1 MVRKRTLGARAMPA
15 LAYLFVECAPGH
27 ARRVRVTLSRIP
39 GVRDARIVTGE
50 HDIIAI
56 LEGADAETLNDVIV
70 SKVVSIPG
78 IHKTITNLVVE

>member
-1 MVRKRTLGARAMPA
+1 MAA
-15 LAYLFVECAPGH
+15 LAYLFVECAPGQ
-27 ARRVRVTLSRIP
+27 ARRVRAQLSRIL

-56 LEGADAETLNDVIV
+56 VEAADAEALNDVIV

-78 IHKTITNLVVE
+78 VHKTITNLVVE